1 MDASEQSEE
10 RAERFYQ
17 ETHVMAPGKD
27 EAVLSGHTPYETRL
41 ALWELWCKKEV
52 QLAAATTRADG
63 LSLQVRN
70 MQSDCAE
77 HNQDLVRAVMKRKQA
92 EAIIQD
98 ALIEGGALDGETI
111 LDIVKN
117 LKRVVE
123 EAEAKLNDPIYQEC
137 CANLKKAEGER
148 DRLATYLEGRR
159 KAITASLAVEV
170 LAGNSVKASNERTA
184 LIEIEQATAALRE
197 TREG

>member
-98 ALIEGGALDGETI
+98 ALIEGGALEGESI
-111 LDIVKN
+111 LHVVKN
-117 LKRVVE
+117 LKRIVE
-123 EAEAKLNDPIYQEC
+123 ARESHL
-137 CANLKKAEGER
+137 ER
-148 DRLATYLEGRR
+148 AM
-159 KAITASLAVEV
+159 
-170 LAGNSVKASNERTA
+170 
-184 LIEIEQATAALRE
+184 
-197 TREG
+197 